1 MEGAWIR
8 SAGEKVLLRRGLR
21 HEVTGLGDQSVTG
34 HHDGRDSGGQSGAH
48 FQSSAGSNGGR
59 VGWGQRSAVLVR
71 AAWLLRPGAGVR
83 QMEDALDSNCL
94 KDSIGAGVRTDEQL
108 LVG

>member
-1 MEGAWIR
+1 M
-8 SAGEKVLLRRGLR
+8 
-21 HEVTGLGDQSVTG
+21 
-34 HHDGRDSGGQSGAH
+34 
-48 FQSSAGSNGGR
+48 
-59 VGWGQRSAVLVR
+59 GWSQRSAVLVR

-83 QMEDALDSNCL
+83 QMEDAMDSNCP